1 MCLLPST
8 SSLLPTQGPL
18 RSPVGPCPCRV
29 LGSVAKTTS
38 ARMGDDSKGQ
48 TWAVLSVQGV

>member
-8 SSLLPTQGPL
+8 SSLLPTQGPP